1 MHELLILVKIMRKGQ
16 KWKKQKETLGMQVS
30 VLYILILKYNARFGI
45 KFALID
51 YQYIILPDTE
61 I

>member
-1 MHELLILVKIMRKGQ
+1 MRKGQ